1 MSFGQMALWPFP
13 LLPKPRKDPPTPTLT
28 IISPPD
34 LQVVL
39 LGLMGCHDKCP

>member
-1 MSFGQMALWPFP
+1 MSFGQMAVWPFP
-13 LLPKPRKDPPTPTLT
+13 LLGKPQKDTPAPLPT

-34 LQVVL
+34 LQVVI